1 MLKRVLVF
9 VWICLMGFVLSTYA
23 QSADTVFTFPF
34 HMDSRLIVF
43 EGEMN
48 GMPANFA
55 FDTGAALGLAGN
67 DFVDSKQVKIKG
79 KRMTIRDSN
88 DQTKRVKT
96 GYTDE
101 MKIGGFTVSN
111 VKSLITEMPYL
122 ACQDF
127 YLLGSNVIKL
137 LNWQIDFDRMEIRAS
152 KEPFEVS
159 PDYISLPVSYS
170 SNRPFTTLKFGG
182 MKFENILIDTGFS
195 NILEV
200 DNSSEL
206 VLSYLGEKEK
216 LGLSHSNISL
226 STGAISQQIV
236 ESAQLKVDSLEL
248 GSGVFVSIPTDFEST
263 KSSKLGIGFFRGLS
277 HKTIINNSESTY
289 HLLLRESYSFRDP
302 FFLNLQYQDGKVI
315 VSGKSLEVDDV
326 YSQIE
331 LGEEILSINGI
342 PTSDFIEECDFVNWY
357 FTYDADDMTIKTS
370 TGKTLKVAR
379 TALN

>member
-1 MLKRVLVF
+1 MLKRVLVL
-9 VWICLMGFVLSTYA
+9 VWICLVGFILSTYA

-96 GYTDE
+96 GYTAE
-101 MKIGGFTVSN
+101 MKVGGFTVSN

-137 LNWQIDFDRMEIRAS
+137 LNWQLDFDRMEISVS

-159 PDYISLPVSYS
+159 PDDISLPVSYS

-182 MKFENILIDTGFS
+182 LKFENILIDTGFAG
-195 NILEV
+195 ILEV
-200 DNSSEL
+200 DNSSDL
-206 VLSYLGEKEK
+206 IINYLEKKEK
-216 LGLSHSNISL
+216 LGLTHANIGL

-236 ESAQLKVDSLEL
+236 ESALLKVDSLEL
-248 GSGVFVSIPTDFEST
+248 GTGVFVSIPTGFEPT
-263 KSSKLGIGFFRGLS
+263 KSSKLGIAFFRSLS
-277 HKTIINNSESTY
+277 HKTIINNSESAY
-289 HLLLRESYSFRDP
+289 HLLPRESYRFKAP
-302 FFLNLQYQDGKVI
+302 FFLSLQYQNSKVI
-315 VSGKSLEVDDV
+315 VSGKSLEEDYI

-342 PTSDFIEECDFVNWY
+342 PTANFTEECDFVRWY
-357 FTYDADDMTIKTS
+357 FTYDADDMTIETS
-370 TGKTLKVAR
+370 SGKTLKISR
-379 TALN
+379 TPIN